1 MLEHML
7 NYPGWL
13 QVWIAWLGV
22 ANLSSVL
29 FLRGVQARWVLV
41 AFLGAGTLMSIL
53 FAVNGFNRL
62 LGLAHIVFWTPLLI
76 YLWRERTSLPPDGF
90 RAWITMVIATNAT
103 SLVVDYTDVVRYL
116 LGDRS

>member
-7 NYPGWL
+7 RYPVWL
-13 QVWIAWLGV
+13 QLWIAWLGV
-22 ANLSSVL
+22 ANLSSIL
-29 FLRGVQARWVLV
+29 FLRRIQARWVLA

-53 FAVNGFNRL
+53 FALNGFNRL
-62 LGLAHIVFWTPLLI
+62 LGLAHVLFWTPLLV
-76 YLWRERTSLPPDGF
+76 YLWRERAALPRDAF
-90 RAWITMVIATNAT
+90 RAWITMVIATNLT